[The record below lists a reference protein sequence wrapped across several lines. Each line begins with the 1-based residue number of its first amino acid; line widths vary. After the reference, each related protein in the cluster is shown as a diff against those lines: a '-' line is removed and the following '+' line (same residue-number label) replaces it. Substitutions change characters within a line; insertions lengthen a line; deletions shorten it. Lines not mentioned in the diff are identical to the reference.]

1 MRSSSRRADCP
12 GLCTARIVRPGQP
25 LGKHDEVFLPCHDF
39 CSTRWRREPFASD
52 VDEGKKRQ
60 LIIVPSWADDI
71 VLFDFLLPNAV
82 HAVEGKM
89 LILHFFV

>member
-1 MRSSSRRADCP
+1 MKESS
-12 GLCTARIVRPGQP
+12 
-25 LGKHDEVFLPCHDF
+25 
-39 CSTRWRREPFASD
+39 FASD
-52 VDEGKKRQ
+52 ADEGKKRQ
-60 LIIVPSWADDI
+60 LIIVPSWVDDI